1 MFTYNNRYIPYRN
14 LACFAVESAGIF
26 LSVLLSYF
34 LLYGRSDAAVISFQD
49 IVVRGLIIAVFAQ
62 FCMYILDLYDLNIAF
77 STFEIL
83 FSALFTTGFVFI
95 FIGLFSYLVPAL
107 GIAGDIYYVSGLIL
121 FLFVLLWRSIINF
134 YIERHSPNR
143 NIAILGDGA
152 IAEELA
158 SLVASSG
165 RIGFRFAGFA
175 AGKIERP
182 GEGNPRGAK
191 VMDFDDLKEAA
202 GRGEVDEV
210 IVALEDRR
218 KNLPVRRLLDLKLR
232 GIRIIEWPEFY
243 EKLSGKIPVKNL
255 PPSYFIF
262 NEGFSPT
269 QLSVTFSR
277 IFSFIVSLAGLVA
290 CAPLFLVVAALIKLD
305 SPGSVFYRQ
314 ERVGEKSR
322 PFLLIK
328 FRTMVQDAENGTGP
342 VWAGKDDPRITRV
355 GRYLRRY
362 RIDEIPQFLNVLKG
376 EMNLVGPRPERPEFV
391 KVLENEVPYYSLRQT
406 IKPGVTGWG
415 QVKHSYSGNIDESRE
430 KLEHDLF
437 YIKNRTFML
446 ELYILFKTVKVLL
459 LGRGSR

>member
-14 LACFAVESAGIF
+14 LGCFAVESAGIF

-34 LLYGRSDAAVISFQD
+34 LLYGHSDVAVIAFRD

-62 FCMYILDLYDLNIAF
+62 FCMFILDLYDLNISF

-95 FIGLFSYLVPAL
+95 FIGLFSYLVPPL
-107 GIAGDIYYVSGLIL
+107 GIAGDIYYLSGLIL
-121 FLFVLLWRSIINF
+121 FLFVLLWRSVINV
-134 YIERHSPNR
+134 YIEKYSPAR
-143 NIAILGDGA
+143 NIAILGGGP
-152 IAEELA
+152 IAKELA
-158 SLVASSG
+158 SLVASSR
-165 RIGFRFAGFA
+165 RIGFRFAGFTD
-175 AGKIERP
+175 GETERS
-182 GEGNPRGAK
+182 GGGNPLSAK
-191 VMDFDDLKEAA
+191 VMDFDELAEAA
-202 GRGEVDEV
+202 GRGEVNEV

-218 KNLPVRRLLDLKLR
+218 GNLPVRRLLDLKLR
-232 GIRIIEWPEFY
+232 GIRFIEWPEFY
-243 EKLSGKIPVKNL
+243 EKLSGKIPVKDL
-255 PPSYFIF
+255 PPSYFLF
-262 NEGFSPT
+262 HEGFNATPLFVG
-269 QLSVTFSR
+269 LSRV
-277 IFSFIVSLAGLVA
+277 FSFLISLAGLVV

-305 SPGSVFYRQ
+305 SRGSVFYRQ

-322 PFLLIK
+322 PFRLIK
-328 FRTMVQDAENGTGP
+328 FRTMGEDAENGTGP
-342 VWAGKDDPRITRV
+342 VWAGKDDPRVTRL

-376 EMNLVGPRPERPEFV
+376 EMNLIGPRPERPEFV
-391 KVLENEVPYYSLRQT
+391 KILESEIPYYSLRHT

-459 LGRGSR
+459 LGRGAR

>member
-14 LACFAVESAGIF
+14 LVCFSVESVGIF
-26 LSVLLSYF
+26 LSVLLSYL
-34 LLYGRSDAAVISFQD
+34 LLYGRSDVGVIGFQD
-49 IVVRGLIIAVFAQ
+49 IVVRGIIIAVFAQ

-77 STFEIL
+77 STVEIL

-95 FIGLFSYLVPAL
+95 FIGLFSHLVPTL
-107 GIAGDIYYVSGLIL
+107 GIGGKIYYVSGLIL
-121 FLFVLLWRSIINF
+121 FLFILLWRSIINL
-134 YIERHSPNR
+134 YIERYSPAR

-158 SLVASSG
+158 SLLASSR

-175 AGKIERP
+175 AGNIERLA
-182 GEGNPRGAK
+182 GGNPRGAK
-191 VMDFDDLKEAA
+191 VMDFDEIVKAA
-202 GRGEVDEV
+202 GRGEVNEV

-218 KNLPVRRLLDLKLR
+218 KNLPVQMLLDLKLR
-232 GIRIIEWPEFY
+232 GFHIIEWPEFY
-243 EKLSGKIPVKNL
+243 EKLSGKIPVIKL
-255 PPSYFIF
+255 SPSYFIF
-262 NEGFSPT
+262 NEGFSQAP
-269 QLSVTFSR
+269 LSVALSR
-277 IFSFIVSLAGLVA
+277 GFSFLVSLVGLIA
-290 CAPLFLVVAALIKLD
+290 CAPLFLVVAVLIKLD
-305 SPGSVFYRQ
+305 SRGSVIYRQ
-314 ERVGEKSR
+314 ERVGKKSR
-322 PFLLIK
+322 SFHLIK

-342 VWAGKDDPRITRV
+342 VWAGTDDPRVTRV

-391 KVLENEVPYYSLRQT
+391 KILEKEIPYYSLRHT

-415 QVKHSYSGNIDESRE
+415 QVKHSYTGDIDESRE
-430 KLEHDLF
+430 KLAYDLF
-437 YIKNRTFML
+437 YIKNRTFMF

>member
-143 NIAILGDGA
+143 NIAILGDGV

-277 IFSFIVSLAGLVA
+277 IFSFIVSLAGLVV